1 MTHLTKL
8 PRTLAFAA
16 ALAFAAPAIAAAPHG
31 DAHGEQADHGKKGGH
46 AKADSHGGDH
56 AAEGDHGGDHGG
68 GHHYYTADD
77 DHDGTANWLDSDS
90 DMYAVSDLAFHA
102 IHLLIFIGLAVW
114 LARKPMGDA
123 LANRAANIRK
133 ELTDSARARDE
144 AYQRHQEL
152 VARLDKVASE
162 IEAMEADAV
171 SDAANEEQKLV
182 ERAQREATRIGEMAQ
197 RNIRDE
203 ATRARMA
210 LRRDAVELAVELAE
224 GILTKSVN
232 TSDQQALARDFLNSL
247 SSDDQP
253 SA

>member
-1 MTHLTKL
+1 MTKL
-8 PRTLAFAA
+8 TTLPRHLALAA
-16 ALAFAAPAIAAAPHG
+16 ALAFAAPALAAAPHG
-31 DAHGEQADHGKKGGH
+31 NDAHGSEAHGDAHGKGGH
-46 AKADSHGGDH
+46 DDGH
-56 AAEGDHGGDHGG
+56 AAEGDHGGGHG

-102 IHLLIFIGLAVW
+102 IHLLIFLGLAVW
-114 LARKPMGDA
+114 LVRKPMSDA
-123 LANRAANIRK
+123 LANRAANIKK

-171 SDAANEEQKLV
+171 TDAANEEQKLV
-182 ERAQREATRIGEMAQ
+182 ERAQREAERIAEMAQ

-203 ATRARMA
+203 STRARNA
-210 LRRDAVELAVELAE
+210 LRKEAVELAVELAE
-224 GILTKSVN
+224 GILSKSVN
-232 TSDQQALARDFLNSL
+232 AADQQALARDFLTSLASNST
-247 SSDDQP
+247 DQP